1 MTNKKLLGRRI
12 KELRKYRHYTQEQL
26 AEHCGISDQ
35 HMRSLETKRVN
46 LSSNLL
52 FQLSQALDVPMND
65 LMTVSDDYDPHNSQ
79 H

>member
-1 MTNKKLLGRRI
+1 MAAQLDRKKLRAIRRE
-12 KELRKYRHYTQEQL
+12 KSLTQEQL
-26 AEHCGISDQ
+26 AEHCGISDR

-46 LSSNLL
+46 PSSTLL

-65 LMTVSDDYDPHNSQ
+65 LMTVSDDHDTQSTQ

>member
-1 MTNKKLLGRRI
+1 MAAQLDRKKLRAIRRE
-12 KELRKYRHYTQEQL
+12 KSLTQEQL
-26 AEHCGISDQ
+26 AEYCGISDR

-65 LMTVSDDYDPHNSQ
+65 LMTVSDDHDPHNSQ

>member
-1 MTNKKLLGRRI
+1 MAAQLDRKKLRAIRRE
-12 KELRKYRHYTQEQL
+12 KSLTQEQL

-65 LMTVSDDYDPHNSQ
+65 LMTVSDDHDPHNSQ